1 MAEILD
7 DNERKKLYRKMLV
20 ESSTSKSTKK
30 YSFNDFEKK
39 LLSDKALVGK
49 IADLAV
55 KRNWASDSD
64 DFYGRYFPEFSQKP
78 VAAPVEAVAP
88 VAKPVAPVAAPVA
101 APAPVVDGAEAAPV
115 AELDGAV
122 STAHYG
128 SVLTKLQSAQ
138 AVLASIR
145 AEVNELKRQHARELR
160 AANKANK
167 RRKTNANRAPSG
179 FVKPTLISNEL
190 AAFLGK
196 PEGSVLARTE
206 VTREVNAYIR
216 AQKLQ
221 DKDNG
226 RKINPDAK
234 LLKLL
239 KLKKGEELTYFNLQ
253 KYMAA
258 HVAKSAPA
266 AAAAAAAAGG
276 AVKA

>member
-1 MAEILD
+1 MNLLGLCCHENNLK
-7 DNERKKLYRKMLV
+7 RL
-20 ESSTSKSTKK
+20 SSYVYNQLNMVKS
-30 YSFNDFEKK
+30 
-39 LLSDKALVGK
+39 
-49 IADLAV
+49 
-55 KRNWASDSD
+55 
-64 DFYGRYFPEFSQKP
+64 
-78 VAAPVEAVAP
+78 APSSSSAVAP
-88 VAKPVAPVAAPVA
+88 AASTAAPAAKAAKAPATPKPAKAAAASSSAEATPVA

-115 AELDGAV
+115 AEVDGSV
-122 STAHYG
+122 STALYG

-258 HVAKSAPA
+258 HFAKSVPA
-266 AAAAAAAAGG
+266 AAAAAAAAVGG

>member
-1 MAEILD
+1 MVKSAP
-7 DNERKKLYRKMLV
+7 
-20 ESSTSKSTKK
+20 SSS
-30 YSFNDFEKK
+30 
-39 LLSDKALVGK
+39 
-49 IADLAV
+49 
-55 KRNWASDSD
+55 
-64 DFYGRYFPEFSQKP
+64 
-78 VAAPVEAVAP
+78 AVAP
-88 VAKPVAPVAAPVA
+88 AASTAAPAAAKATKAPATPKPAKAAAEAAPVA

-115 AELDGAV
+115 AELDGSV
-122 STAHYG
+122 STALYG

-258 HVAKSAPA
+258 HFAKSVPA
-266 AAAAAAAAGG
+266 AAAAAAAAVGG

>member
-1 MAEILD
+1 MCITNNMVKSAS
-7 DNERKKLYRKMLV
+7 
-20 ESSTSKSTKK
+20 SST
-30 YSFNDFEKK
+30 
-39 LLSDKALVGK
+39 
-49 IADLAV
+49 
-55 KRNWASDSD
+55 ASSA
-64 DFYGRYFPEFSQKP
+64 
-78 VAAPVEAVAP
+78 AAPAAAAVAP
-88 VAKPVAPVAAPVA
+88 APSATKAAKAPSTPKAKAAEAAPVA
-101 APAPVVDGAEAAPV
+101 APAPAVEGAEGSAPV
-115 AELDGAV
+115 AVEVDGAV
-122 STAHYG
+122 STALYS

-145 AEVNELKRQHARELR
+145 SEVNELKRQHARELR

-216 AQKLQ
+216 NQKLQ

-258 HVAKSAPA
+258 HFAKSSAAPA
-266 AAAAAAAAGG
+266 ASAAAAGG

>member
-1 MAEILD
+1 MVKSAP
-7 DNERKKLYRKMLV
+7 
-20 ESSTSKSTKK
+20 SSVSVATP
-30 YSFNDFEKK
+30 
-39 LLSDKALVGK
+39 A
-49 IADLAV
+49 AA
-55 KRNWASDSD
+55 AS
-64 DFYGRYFPEFSQKP
+64 
-78 VAAPVEAVAP
+78 
-88 VAKPVAPVAAPVA
+88 VA
-101 APAPVVDGAEAAPV
+101 APAAKVAKAPATPKVSKQAAAAEATPVAAAAAAPVVVDGAEVSTPV
-115 AELDGAV
+115 VEVDGAV
-122 STAHYG
+122 STALYG
-128 SVLTKLQSAQ
+128 SVLTKLQGAQ
-138 AVLASIR
+138 ALLASIR
-145 AEVNELKRQHARELR
+145 SEVNELKRQHARELR

-167 RRKTNANRAPSG
+167 RRKTNVNRAPSG

-239 KLKKGEELTYFNLQ
+239 KLKKGDELTYFNLQ

-258 HVAKSAPA
+258 HFAKSSTALA
-266 AAAAAAAAGG
+266 AAAAAASAGG

>member
-1 MAEILD
+1 
-7 DNERKKLYRKMLV
+7 
-20 ESSTSKSTKK
+20 
-30 YSFNDFEKK
+30 
-39 LLSDKALVGK
+39 
-49 IADLAV
+49 
-55 KRNWASDSD
+55 
-64 DFYGRYFPEFSQKP
+64 
-78 VAAPVEAVAP
+78 
-88 VAKPVAPVAAPVA
+88 
-101 APAPVVDGAEAAPV
+101 
-115 AELDGAV
+115 
-122 STAHYG
+122 
-128 SVLTKLQSAQ
+128 
-138 AVLASIR
+138 
-145 AEVNELKRQHARELR
+145 VNELKRQHARELR

-216 AQKLQ
+216 TQKLQ

-258 HVAKSAPA
+258 HFAKSTPA
-266 AAAAAAAAGG
+266 VAAVGG

>member
-1 MAEILD
+1 MVKSAPSSSAVSSSATPAAASAASATPAAAASKPAKAPATPKAAKAE
-7 DNERKKLYRKMLV
+7 
-20 ESSTSKSTKK
+20 
-30 YSFNDFEKK
+30 
-39 LLSDKALVGK
+39 A
-49 IADLAV
+49 
-55 KRNWASDSD
+55 
-64 DFYGRYFPEFSQKP
+64 
-78 VAAPVEAVAP
+78 AAPVS
-88 VAKPVAPVAAPVA
+88 
-101 APAPVVDGAEAAPV
+101 APAPAVDGAEATPAA
-115 AELDGAV
+115 AELDGSV
-122 STAHYG
+122 STALYS

-145 AEVNELKRQHARELR
+145 SEVNELKRQHARELR

-167 RRKTNANRAPSG
+167 RRKTSANRAPSG

-216 AQKLQ
+216 NQKLQ

-258 HVAKSAPA
+258 HFAKSSAAPA
-266 AAAAAAAAGG
+266 ASAGG

>member
-1 MAEILD
+1 MVKSAP
-7 DNERKKLYRKMLV
+7 
-20 ESSTSKSTKK
+20 SS
-30 YSFNDFEKK
+30 
-39 LLSDKALVGK
+39 
-49 IADLAV
+49 
-55 KRNWASDSD
+55 ASS
-64 DFYGRYFPEFSQKP
+64 SS
-78 VAAPVEAVAP
+78 AA
-88 VAKPVAPVAAPVA
+88 AAPVA
-101 APAPVVDGAEAAPV
+101 AAASASAAPAKAAKAPATPKTKAAEAAPV
-115 AELDGAV
+115 AAAAPAVVDGADASSAPVAEVDGAV
-122 STAHYG
+122 STALYG

-138 AVLASIR
+138 AILVSLRS
-145 AEVNELKRQHARELR
+145 EVNELKRQHARELR

-216 AQKLQ
+216 TQKLQ

-239 KLKKGEELTYFNLQ
+239 KLKKGDELTYFNLQ

-258 HVAKSAPA
+258 HFAKSSAAPA
-266 AAAAAAAAGG
+266 ASVAAAGG
-276 AVKA
+276 AAVKA

>member
-1 MAEILD
+1 MI
-7 DNERKKLYRKMLV
+7 
-20 ESSTSKSTKK
+20 
-30 YSFNDFEKK
+30 
-39 LLSDKALVGK
+39 
-49 IADLAV
+49 
-55 KRNWASDSD
+55 
-64 DFYGRYFPEFSQKP
+64 
-78 VAAPVEAVAP
+78 
-88 VAKPVAPVAAPVA
+88 
-101 APAPVVDGAEAAPV
+101 
-115 AELDGAV
+115 
-122 STAHYG
+122 
-128 SVLTKLQSAQ
+128 
-138 AVLASIR
+138 ASIR

-160 AANKANK
+160 QANKANK

-216 AQKLQ
+216 SQQLQ
-221 DKDNG
+221 DKENG

-253 KYMAA
+253 RYMAA
-258 HVAKSAPA
+258 HFAKSVPA
-266 AAAAAAAAGG
+266 AAAAAAGA

>member
-1 MAEILD
+1 MVKSAPSSA
-7 DNERKKLYRKMLV
+7 
-20 ESSTSKSTKK
+20 SSTPAPT
-30 YSFNDFEKK
+30 
-39 LLSDKALVGK
+39 
-49 IADLAV
+49 
-55 KRNWASDSD
+55 
-64 DFYGRYFPEFSQKP
+64 
-78 VAAPVEAVAP
+78 AAA
-88 VAKPVAPVAAPVA
+88 A
-101 APAPVVDGAEAAPV
+101 APAAKAAKAPATPKAKVAESAPVVAAAPSVVAADATDAAAPV
-115 AELDGAV
+115 AEVDGSV
-122 STAHYG
+122 STALYG

-138 AVLASIR
+138 AILVSLRS
-145 AEVNELKRQHARELR
+145 EVNELKRQHARELR

-190 AAFLGK
+190 AAFLGR

-216 AQKLQ
+216 NQKLQ

-239 KLKKGEELTYFNLQ
+239 KLKKGDELTYFNLQ

-258 HVAKSAPA
+258 HFAKSSAAP
-266 AAAAAAAAGG
+266 AAAGG
-276 AVKA
+276 AAAAAVKA

>member
-1 MAEILD
+1 MV
-7 DNERKKLYRKMLV
+7 KSV
-20 ESSTSKSTKK
+20 SSSS
-30 YSFNDFEKK
+30 
-39 LLSDKALVGK
+39 
-49 IADLAV
+49 
-55 KRNWASDSD
+55 ASSSA
-64 DFYGRYFPEFSQKP
+64 PAAAA
-78 VAAPVEAVAP
+78 VAAPAAKAAKAP
-88 VAKPVAPVAAPVA
+88 ATPKASKAAAAESAPVA
-101 APAPVVDGAEAAPV
+101 APAPVVVDGAEVSTPV
-115 AELDGAV
+115 AEVDGSV
-122 STAHYG
+122 STALYG

-145 AEVNELKRQHARELR
+145 SEVNELKRQHARELR

-216 AQKLQ
+216 TQKLQ

-253 KYMAA
+253 RYMAA
-258 HVAKSAPA
+258 HFAKSVPAA

>member
-1 MAEILD
+1 MVKSAP
-7 DNERKKLYRKMLV
+7 
-20 ESSTSKSTKK
+20 SSS
-30 YSFNDFEKK
+30 
-39 LLSDKALVGK
+39 
-49 IADLAV
+49 AV
-55 KRNWASDSD
+55 SSSATT
-64 DFYGRYFPEFSQKP
+64 
-78 VAAPVEAVAP
+78 AAPAAAP
-88 VAKPVAPVAAPVA
+88 AAAKAPKAPATPKAAKAAPVA
-101 APAPVVDGAEAAPV
+101 APAPAVDGADASTPV
-115 AELDGAV
+115 AELDGSV
-122 STAHYG
+122 STALYS

-145 AEVNELKRQHARELR
+145 SEVNELKRQHARELR

-167 RRKTNANRAPSG
+167 RRKTSANRAPSG

-216 AQKLQ
+216 NQKLQ

-239 KLKKGEELTYFNLQ
+239 KLKKGDELTYFNLQ

-258 HVAKSAPA
+258 HFAKSSAAP
-266 AAAAAAAAGG
+266 AAAAGG

>member
-1 MAEILD
+1 MYNQLNMVKSAP
-7 DNERKKLYRKMLV
+7 
-20 ESSTSKSTKK
+20 SSSS
-30 YSFNDFEKK
+30 S
-39 LLSDKALVGK
+39 S
-49 IADLAV
+49 
-55 KRNWASDSD
+55 
-64 DFYGRYFPEFSQKP
+64 
-78 VAAPVEAVAP
+78 AVAP
-88 VAKPVAPVAAPVA
+88 AASTAAPAAKATKAPATPKPAKAAAAVEAAPVA

-115 AELDGAV
+115 AELDGSV
-122 STAHYG
+122 STALYG

-258 HVAKSAPA
+258 HFAKSVPA
-266 AAAAAAAAGG
+266 AAAAAAAVGG

>member
-1 MAEILD
+1 MCITNNMVKSAP
-7 DNERKKLYRKMLV
+7 
-20 ESSTSKSTKK
+20 SSAVSSSATAAAPAAAKSTKAPATPK
-30 YSFNDFEKK
+30 S
-39 LLSDKALVGK
+39 SKAST
-49 IADLAV
+49 D
-55 KRNWASDSD
+55 
-64 DFYGRYFPEFSQKP
+64 
-78 VAAPVEAVAP
+78 AAPVS
-88 VAKPVAPVAAPVA
+88 
-101 APAPVVDGAEAAPV
+101 APAPAVDGAEASTPV
-115 AELDGAV
+115 AELDGSV
-122 STAHYG
+122 SAALYS

-145 AEVNELKRQHARELR
+145 SEVNELKRQHARELR

-167 RRKTNANRAPSG
+167 RRKTSANRAPSG

-216 AQKLQ
+216 NQKLQ

-258 HVAKSAPA
+258 HFAKSSAAPA
-266 AAAAAAAAGG
+266 AGAAAAAGG

>member
-1 MAEILD
+1 MNLLGLCCHENNLK
-7 DNERKKLYRKMLV
+7 RL
-20 ESSTSKSTKK
+20 SSYVYNQLNMVKS
-30 YSFNDFEKK
+30 S
-39 LLSDKALVGK
+39 SSSSSS
-49 IADLAV
+49 AV
-55 KRNWASDSD
+55 APAAST
-64 DFYGRYFPEFSQKP
+64 
-78 VAAPVEAVAP
+78 AAPVAPAPAAKAVKAPATPKSAKAAATEA
-88 VAKPVAPVAAPVA
+88 APVAAP

-115 AELDGAV
+115 AEVDGSV
-122 STAHYG
+122 STALYG
-128 SVLTKLQSAQ
+128 SVLSKLQSAQ

-190 AAFLGK
+190 AAFLGR

-216 AQKLQ
+216 AQQLQ

-258 HVAKSAPA
+258 HFAKSVPA
-266 AAAAAAAAGG
+266 AAAAAVGG

>member
-1 MAEILD
+1 MHYRGCMKPLFD
-7 DNERKKLYRKMLV
+7 VFHFDWFLLGVCCCSKNNLKRLYSYVYNQSNPMVKSA
-20 ESSTSKSTKK
+20 SSSSAPATST
-30 YSFNDFEKK
+30 
-39 LLSDKALVGK
+39 A
-49 IADLAV
+49 A
-55 KRNWASDSD
+55 
-64 DFYGRYFPEFSQKP
+64 P
-78 VAAPVEAVAP
+78 VAAAAAAAP
-88 VAKPVAPVAAPVA
+88 KAAKAAAPKAAKAAESAAAAAPVA
-101 APAPVVDGAEAAPV
+101 APAPAVDGAEASTPV
-115 AELDGAV
+115 AEVDGAV
-122 STAHYG
+122 STALYS
-128 SVLTKLQSAQ
+128 SVLSKLQSAQ

-145 AEVNELKRQHARELR
+145 SEVNELKRQHARELR

-216 AQKLQ
+216 NQKLQ

-258 HVAKSAPA
+258 HFAKSSAAP
-266 AAAAAAAAGG
+266 AAGG

>member
-1 MAEILD
+1 MCIINPMVKSAP
-7 DNERKKLYRKMLV
+7 
-20 ESSTSKSTKK
+20 SSS
-30 YSFNDFEKK
+30 
-39 LLSDKALVGK
+39 
-49 IADLAV
+49 
-55 KRNWASDSD
+55 AS
-64 DFYGRYFPEFSQKP
+64 
-78 VAAPVEAVAP
+78 AP
-88 VAKPVAPVAAPVA
+88 APVAAAASAA
-101 APAPVVDGAEAAPV
+101 APAAASKAVKAVKTPKAASESAPVAVSAPAPAVDGAEASTPV
-115 AELDGAV
+115 AEVDGAV
-122 STAHYG
+122 STALYG

-138 AVLASIR
+138 ALLGSLR
-145 AEVNELKRQHARELR
+145 SEVNELKRQHARELR

-216 AQKLQ
+216 NQKLQ

-239 KLKKGEELTYFNLQ
+239 KLKKGDELTYFNLQ

-258 HVAKSAPA
+258 HFAKSTPAP
-266 AAAAAAAAGG
+266 AAAAGG

>member
-1 MAEILD
+1 MVKSAP
-7 DNERKKLYRKMLV
+7 
-20 ESSTSKSTKK
+20 SS
-30 YSFNDFEKK
+30 
-39 LLSDKALVGK
+39 A
-49 IADLAV
+49 A
-55 KRNWASDSD
+55 
-64 DFYGRYFPEFSQKP
+64 P
-78 VAAPVEAVAP
+78 VAASSSAAAP
-88 VAKPVAPVAAPVA
+88 AAAAPAKSAKPATPKASASKAPESAPVA
-101 APAPVVDGAEAAPV
+101 APAPAVEGAEAATPV
-115 AELDGAV
+115 AEVDGSV
-122 STAHYG
+122 STALYG

-138 AVLASIR
+138 ALLASIR
-145 AEVNELKRQHARELR
+145 SEVNELKRQHARELR

-216 AQKLQ
+216 TQKLQ

-258 HVAKSAPA
+258 HFAKSTPA
-266 AAAAAAAAGG
+266 VAAAGG

>member
-1 MAEILD
+1 MCITNNMVKSAP
-7 DNERKKLYRKMLV
+7 
-20 ESSTSKSTKK
+20 SSS
-30 YSFNDFEKK
+30 
-39 LLSDKALVGK
+39 
-49 IADLAV
+49 AV
-55 KRNWASDSD
+55 SSSAT
-64 DFYGRYFPEFSQKP
+64 PAAA
-78 VAAPVEAVAP
+78 AAPAKAAKAP
-88 VAKPVAPVAAPVA
+88 ATPKGAAPAAPVA
-101 APAPVVDGAEAAPV
+101 APAPAPAVDGVEASTAV
-115 AELDGAV
+115 AELDGSV
-122 STAHYG
+122 STALYS

-145 AEVNELKRQHARELR
+145 SEVNELKRQHARELR

-167 RRKTNANRAPSG
+167 RRKTSANRAPSG

-216 AQKLQ
+216 NQKLQ

-239 KLKKGEELTYFNLQ
+239 KLKKGDELTYFNLQ

-258 HVAKSAPA
+258 HFAKSSAAPA
-266 AAAAAAAAGG
+266 AAAAAPAGG

>member
-1 MAEILD
+1 MVKSA
-7 DNERKKLYRKMLV
+7 
-20 ESSTSKSTKK
+20 SSS
-30 YSFNDFEKK
+30 
-39 LLSDKALVGK
+39 
-49 IADLAV
+49 
-55 KRNWASDSD
+55 
-64 DFYGRYFPEFSQKP
+64 
-78 VAAPVEAVAP
+78 APVVAS
-88 VAKPVAPVAAPVA
+88 ATAAAPVA
-101 APAPVVDGAEAAPV
+101 AAAPAKAVKPSTPKAKAAESTPVVVAAPAPAVEGTDASTPV
-115 AELDGAV
+115 AEVDGAV
-122 STAHYG
+122 STALYG
-128 SVLTKLQSAQ
+128 SVLTKLQGAQ
-138 AVLASIR
+138 ALLASIR
-145 AEVNELKRQHARELR
+145 SEVNELKRQHARELR

-253 KYMAA
+253 KYMAG
-258 HVAKSAPA
+258 HFAKSVPA
-266 AAAAAAAAGG
+266 VAVAGG

>member
-1 MAEILD
+1 MVKSAP
-7 DNERKKLYRKMLV
+7 
-20 ESSTSKSTKK
+20 SSS
-30 YSFNDFEKK
+30 
-39 LLSDKALVGK
+39 
-49 IADLAV
+49 AV
-55 KRNWASDSD
+55 SSSAT
-64 DFYGRYFPEFSQKP
+64 PA
-78 VAAPVEAVAP
+78 AAPAAAKAAKAP
-88 VAKPVAPVAAPVA
+88 ATPKGAAPAAPVA
-101 APAPVVDGAEAAPV
+101 APAPTPAVDGVEASTAV
-115 AELDGAV
+115 AELDGSV
-122 STAHYG
+122 STALYS

-145 AEVNELKRQHARELR
+145 SEVNELKRQHARELR

-167 RRKTNANRAPSG
+167 RRKTSANRAPSG

-216 AQKLQ
+216 NQKLQ

-239 KLKKGEELTYFNLQ
+239 KLKKGDELTYFNLQ

-258 HVAKSAPA
+258 HFAKSSAAPA
-266 AAAAAAAAGG
+266 AAAAAPAGG

>member
-1 MAEILD
+1 MCITNNMVKSAP
-7 DNERKKLYRKMLV
+7 
-20 ESSTSKSTKK
+20 SSS
-30 YSFNDFEKK
+30 
-39 LLSDKALVGK
+39 
-49 IADLAV
+49 AV
-55 KRNWASDSD
+55 SSSAT
-64 DFYGRYFPEFSQKP
+64 PA
-78 VAAPVEAVAP
+78 AAPAP
-88 VAKPVAPVAAPVA
+88 AAAKAAKAPATPKGAAPAAPVA
-101 APAPVVDGAEAAPV
+101 AAAPAPAVDGVEASTAV
-115 AELDGAV
+115 AELDGSV
-122 STAHYG
+122 STALYS

-145 AEVNELKRQHARELR
+145 SEVNELKRQHARELR

-167 RRKTNANRAPSG
+167 RRKTSANRAPSG

-216 AQKLQ
+216 NQKLQ

-239 KLKKGEELTYFNLQ
+239 KLKKGDELTYFNLQ

-258 HVAKSAPA
+258 HFAKSSAAP

>member
-1 MAEILD
+1 MVKSAPSSA
-7 DNERKKLYRKMLV
+7 
-20 ESSTSKSTKK
+20 SSTS
-30 YSFNDFEKK
+30 
-39 LLSDKALVGK
+39 A
-49 IADLAV
+49 A
-55 KRNWASDSD
+55 
-64 DFYGRYFPEFSQKP
+64 P
-78 VAAPVEAVAP
+78 AAPVAVAASP
-88 VAKPVAPVAAPVA
+88 VPAKAAKAPATPKTKAAESAPVAAA
-101 APAPVVDGAEAAPV
+101 APAVVEGADAAAAPV
-115 AELDGAV
+115 AEVDGAV
-122 STAHYG
+122 STALYG

-138 AVLASIR
+138 AILVSLRS
-145 AEVNELKRQHARELR
+145 EVNELKRQHARELR

-167 RRKTNANRAPSG
+167 RRKTNANRAPPG

-190 AAFLGK
+190 AAFLGR

-216 AQKLQ
+216 TQKLQ

-258 HVAKSAPA
+258 HFAKSSAAPA
-266 AAAAAAAAGG
+266 ASVAAAGG
-276 AVKA
+276 AAVKA

>member
-1 MAEILD
+1 MVKSAP
-7 DNERKKLYRKMLV
+7 
-20 ESSTSKSTKK
+20 SSVSVATPAPT
-30 YSFNDFEKK
+30 
-39 LLSDKALVGK
+39 A
-49 IADLAV
+49 A
-55 KRNWASDSD
+55 AS
-64 DFYGRYFPEFSQKP
+64 
-78 VAAPVEAVAP
+78 
-88 VAKPVAPVAAPVA
+88 VA
-101 APAPVVDGAEAAPV
+101 APAAKVAKAPATPKVSKQAAAEATPVAAAAAAAPVVVDGAEVSTPV
-115 AELDGAV
+115 VEVDGAV
-122 STAHYG
+122 STALYG
-128 SVLTKLQSAQ
+128 SVLTKLQGAQ
-138 AVLASIR
+138 ALLASIR
-145 AEVNELKRQHARELR
+145 SEVNELKRQHARELR

-167 RRKTNANRAPSG
+167 RRKTNVNRAPSG

-239 KLKKGEELTYFNLQ
+239 KLKKGDELTYFNLQ

-258 HVAKSAPA
+258 HFAKSSTAL
-266 AAAAAAAAGG
+266 AAAAAAGG

>member
-1 MAEILD
+1 MVKSAP
-7 DNERKKLYRKMLV
+7 
-20 ESSTSKSTKK
+20 SSSAVSSSATS
-30 YSFNDFEKK
+30 
-39 LLSDKALVGK
+39 
-49 IADLAV
+49 
-55 KRNWASDSD
+55 
-64 DFYGRYFPEFSQKP
+64 
-78 VAAPVEAVAP
+78 
-88 VAKPVAPVAAPVA
+88 A
-101 APAPVVDGAEAAPV
+101 APAAAKPTKAPSTPKASKASTDAAAVSAPAPAVDGAEASTPV
-115 AELDGAV
+115 AELDGSV
-122 STAHYG
+122 SAALYS

-145 AEVNELKRQHARELR
+145 SEVNELKRQHARELR

-167 RRKTNANRAPSG
+167 RRKTSANRAPSG

-216 AQKLQ
+216 NQKLQ

-258 HVAKSAPA
+258 HFAKSSAAPA
-266 AAAAAAAAGG
+266 AGAAAAGG

>member
-1 MAEILD
+1 MVKSAP
-7 DNERKKLYRKMLV
+7 
-20 ESSTSKSTKK
+20 SSSAVSSSATSAAPAAAKPTKAPATPKASKAST
-30 YSFNDFEKK
+30 D
-39 LLSDKALVGK
+39 
-49 IADLAV
+49 
-55 KRNWASDSD
+55 
-64 DFYGRYFPEFSQKP
+64 
-78 VAAPVEAVAP
+78 AAPVS
-88 VAKPVAPVAAPVA
+88 
-101 APAPVVDGAEAAPV
+101 APAPAVDGAEASTPV
-115 AELDGAV
+115 AELDGSV
-122 STAHYG
+122 SAALYS

-145 AEVNELKRQHARELR
+145 SEVNELKRQHARELR

-167 RRKTNANRAPSG
+167 RRKTSANRAPSG

-216 AQKLQ
+216 NQKLQ

-258 HVAKSAPA
+258 HFAKSSATPA
-266 AAAAAAAAGG
+266 AGAAAAAGG

>member
-1 MAEILD
+1 MCITETMV
-7 DNERKKLYRKMLV
+7 KSSSS
-20 ESSTSKSTKK
+20 SSTVAPATSAAAAAPAAAAAAPAKAAKAPAAPKASK
-30 YSFNDFEKK
+30 
-39 LLSDKALVGK
+39 
-49 IADLAV
+49 
-55 KRNWASDSD
+55 
-64 DFYGRYFPEFSQKP
+64 
-78 VAAPVEAVAP
+78 AAPVAES
-88 VAKPVAPVAAPVA
+88 APVA
-101 APAPVVDGAEAAPV
+101 APAPAVDGAEASTPV
-115 AELDGAV
+115 AEVDGAV
-122 STAHYG
+122 STALYA

-216 AQKLQ
+216 AQQLQ

-258 HVAKSAPA
+258 HFAKSVP
-266 AAAAAAAAGG
+266 AAAAAGG

>member
-1 MAEILD
+1 MA
-7 DNERKKLYRKMLV
+7 KSAP
-20 ESSTSKSTKK
+20 SS
-30 YSFNDFEKK
+30 
-39 LLSDKALVGK
+39 
-49 IADLAV
+49 AV
-55 KRNWASDSD
+55 SS
-64 DFYGRYFPEFSQKP
+64 S
-78 VAAPVEAVAP
+78 AAPVPAAAP
-88 VAKPVAPVAAPVA
+88 AAAKPTKAPATPKASKASTDAAPVS
-101 APAPVVDGAEAAPV
+101 APAVDGAEISTPV
-115 AELDGAV
+115 AELDGSV
-122 STAHYG
+122 SAALYS

-145 AEVNELKRQHARELR
+145 SEVNELKRQHARELR

-190 AAFLGK
+190 AAFLGR

-206 VTREVNAYIR
+206 VTREVNSYIR
-216 AQKLQ
+216 NQKLQ

-258 HVAKSAPA
+258 HFAKSSAAPA
-266 AAAAAAAAGG
+266 AGAVASGAVAAAGA